1 MNYKSMMKKAR
12 GDQKTSLV
20 LKNGKIINI
29 FSGEIEELDIAIE
42 DGKIIGIGTYKG
54 VKEIDLKGLY
64 VAPGLIDGHVH
75 IESSMLTPP
84 QFAKIVLPKGTTT
97 IIADPHE
104 IANVSGVSGIEFMLK
119 SSEHIPLTV
128 YMMIPSC
135 VPATIDENAGAM
147 ITAHDIKKLKKH
159 PRVLGLGEVMDY
171 PSVIQGNSMIF
182 EKINVMRNQVIDG
195 HAPDVI
201 GNDLNA
207 YITAGVMTDH
217 ECTMVLSM
225 QERIKRGMYVHLRE
239 GSATRNTKTLLKGL
253 NKNNMHRVLF
263 CTDDKHPEDIKNEG
277 HINYNVNLAI
287 DDGMD
292 PIDAIRIA
300 TINAATCY
308 HLPHLGAIAPGKD
321 ADLIIFDSLK
331 KIEPIYVYKKG
342 VLVASHGKALFEAS
356 TEVPESV
363 LNTVHLDLNAL
374 SFDLP
379 LKSNH
384 VKVIGLIKNNITT
397 LHLKRT
403 VNVINQQFV
412 YDEHVDILK
421 LAVVE
426 RHHNKHLIGLGL
438 VEGFGFK
445 NGALAMTIAH
455 DSHNLIIVGSSD
467 RDMKI
472 AAEKINE
479 IQGGIVLVR
488 NGEVT
493 HFLKLEVGGI
503 MTNMEGIV
511 VSESLKKM
519 KLEIKNMGLHPDIDD
534 PFISLAFLALPVI
547 PSLKL
552 TDRGLFD
559 VDQFKIVPI
568 ENTVEVNK

>member
-1 MNYKSMMKKAR
+1 MKKAR
-12 GDQKTSLV
+12 GEQKASLV
-20 LKNGKIINI
+20 LKNGRIINVY
-29 FSGEIEELDIAIE
+29 SGEIEELDIAIE
-42 DGKIIGIGTYKG
+42 DGKIIGIGTYNG
-54 VKEIDLKGLY
+54 IKEIDLKKMY

-104 IANVSGVSGIEFMLK
+104 IANVSGVPGIEFMLK
-119 SSEHIPLTV
+119 SSEHIPLSV

-171 PSVIQGNSMIF
+171 PSVIQGNTMIF
-182 EKINVMRNQVIDG
+182 EKIKVMNHHMIDG

-217 ECTMVLSM
+217 ECTMVISM

-253 NKNNMHRVLF
+253 NKNNIHRVLF

-287 DDGMD
+287 EHGID
-292 PIDAIRIA
+292 PIDAIRMA
-300 TINAATCY
+300 TINAANCY
-308 HLPHLGAIAPGKD
+308 HLPNIGGIAPGKD

-331 KIEPIYVYKKG
+331 KIEPLFVYKKG

-356 TEVPESV
+356 TEVPDAV
-363 LNTVHLDLNAL
+363 LNTVHLDLDQL
-374 SFDLP
+374 SFSLQ
-379 LKSNH
+379 LKSNQ
-384 VKVIGLIKNNITT
+384 VKVIGLIQNNITT
-397 LHLKRT
+397 HLLNRT
-403 VNVINQQFV
+403 VNVTNNQFV
-412 YDEHVDILK
+412 YDKHADILK
-421 LAVVE
+421 LAVIE
-426 RHHNKHLIGLGL
+426 RHHNKKLIGIGL

-467 RDMKI
+467 DDMRL

-488 NGEVT
+488 NGKVV

-503 MTNMEGIV
+503 MTNAESIV
-511 VSESLKKM
+511 VSESLKYM
-519 KLEIKNMGLHPDIDD
+519 KKEIKDMGLDQDIDD

-547 PSLKL
+547 PTLKL

-559 VDQFKIVPI
+559 VNQFKIVPI
-568 ENTVEVNK
+568 ENI

>member
-1 MNYKSMMKKAR
+1 MNYKSIMKKAR
-12 GDQKTSLV
+12 GEQKASLV
-20 LKNGKIINI
+20 LKNGRIINVY
-29 FSGEIEELDIAIE
+29 SGEIEELDIAIE
-42 DGKIIGIGTYKG
+42 DGKIIGIGTYDG
-54 VKEIDLKGLY
+54 IKEIDLKKMY

-104 IANVSGVSGIEFMLK
+104 IANVSGVPGIEFMLK
-119 SSEHIPLTV
+119 SSEHIHLSV

-171 PSVIQGNSMIF
+171 PSVIQGNTMIF
-182 EKINVMRNQVIDG
+182 EKIKVMNDHMIDG

-217 ECTMVLSM
+217 ECTMVISM

-253 NKNNMHRVLF
+253 NKNNIHRVLF

-287 DDGMD
+287 EYGID
-292 PIDAIRIA
+292 PIDAIRMA
-300 TINAATCY
+300 TINAANCY
-308 HLPHLGAIAPGKD
+308 HLPNIGGIAPGKD

-331 KIEPIYVYKKG
+331 KIEPLFVYKKG
-342 VLVASHGKALFEAS
+342 VLVSSHGKALFEAS
-356 TEVPESV
+356 TEVPDAV
-363 LNTVHLDLNAL
+363 LNTVHLDLDQL
-374 SFDLP
+374 SFSLQ

-384 VKVIGLIKNNITT
+384 VKVIGLIQNNITT
-397 LHLKRT
+397 HLLNRT
-403 VNVINQQFV
+403 VNVMNNQFV
-412 YDEHVDILK
+412 YDKHADILK
-421 LAVVE
+421 LAVIE
-426 RHHNKHLIGLGL
+426 RHHNKKLIGIGL

-467 RDMKI
+467 DDMRL

-488 NGEVT
+488 NGKVV

-503 MTNMEGIV
+503 MTNAESIV
-511 VSESLKKM
+511 VSESLKYM
-519 KLEIKNMGLHPDIDD
+519 KKEIKDMGLDQDIDD

-547 PSLKL
+547 PTLKL

-559 VDQFKIVPI
+559 VNQFKIVPI
-568 ENTVEVNK
+568 ENI

>member
-1 MNYKSMMKKAR
+1 MKKAR
-12 GDQKTSLV
+12 GDQKASLV
-20 LKNGKIINI
+20 LKNGRIINVY
-29 FSGEIEELDIAIE
+29 SGEIEELDIAID
-42 DGKIIGIGTYKG
+42 DGKIIGIGTYNG
-54 VKEIDLKGLY
+54 IKEIDLKKMY

-104 IANVSGVSGIEFMLK
+104 IANVSGVPGIEFMLK
-119 SSEHIPLTV
+119 SSEHIPLSV

-171 PSVIQGNSMIF
+171 PSVIQGNTMIF
-182 EKINVMRNQVIDG
+182 EKIKVMNDHMIDG

-253 NKNNMHRVLF
+253 NKNNIHRVLF

-287 DDGMD
+287 EHGID
-292 PIDAIRIA
+292 PVDAIRMA
-300 TINAATCY
+300 TINAANCY
-308 HLPHLGAIAPGKD
+308 HLPNIGGIAPGKD
-321 ADLIIFDSLK
+321 ADLIIFDNLK
-331 KIEPIYVYKKG
+331 KIEPMYVYKKG
-342 VLVASHGKALFEAS
+342 ILVASHGKALFEAS
-356 TEVPESV
+356 TEVPDAV
-363 LNTVHLDLNAL
+363 LNTVHLDLDQL
-374 SFDLP
+374 SFSLH

-397 LHLKRT
+397 HHLDRT
-403 VNVINQQFV
+403 VNVLNNQFV
-412 YDEHVDILK
+412 YDKNVDILK
-421 LAVVE
+421 LAVIE
-426 RHHNKHLIGLGL
+426 RHHNKKLIGIGL

-467 RDMKI
+467 DDMRL

-488 NGEVT
+488 NGKVI

-503 MTNMEGIV
+503 MTNAESIV
-511 VSESLKKM
+511 VSESLKYM
-519 KLEIKNMGLHPDIDD
+519 KKEIKDMGLDQDIDD

-547 PSLKL
+547 PTLKL

-559 VDQFKIVPI
+559 VNQFKIVPI
-568 ENTVEVNK
+568 ENI

>member
-1 MNYKSMMKKAR
+1 MKKAR
-12 GDQKTSLV
+12 GEQKASLV
-20 LKNGKIINI
+20 LKNGRIINVY
-29 FSGEIEELDIAIE
+29 SGEIEELDIAIE
-42 DGKIIGIGTYKG
+42 DGKIIGIGTYNG
-54 VKEIDLKGLY
+54 IKEIDLKKMY

-104 IANVSGVSGIEFMLK
+104 IANVSGVPGIEFMLK
-119 SSEHIPLTV
+119 SSEHIPLSV

-171 PSVIQGNSMIF
+171 PSVIQGNTMIF
-182 EKINVMRNQVIDG
+182 EKIKVMNHHMIDG

-217 ECTMVLSM
+217 ECTMVISM

-253 NKNNMHRVLF
+253 NKNNIHRVLF

-287 DDGMD
+287 EHGID
-292 PIDAIRIA
+292 PIDAIRMA
-300 TINAATCY
+300 TINAANCY
-308 HLPHLGAIAPGKD
+308 HLPNIGGIAPGKD

-331 KIEPIYVYKKG
+331 KIEPLFVYKKG

-356 TEVPESV
+356 TEVPDAV
-363 LNTVHLDLNAL
+363 LNTVHLDLDQL
-374 SFDLP
+374 SFSLQ
-379 LKSNH
+379 LKSNQ
-384 VKVIGLIKNNITT
+384 VKVIGLIQNNITT
-397 LHLKRT
+397 HLLNRT
-403 VNVINQQFV
+403 VNVTNNQFV
-412 YDEHVDILK
+412 YDKHADILK
-421 LAVVE
+421 LAVIE
-426 RHHNKHLIGLGL
+426 RHHNKKLIGIGL

-467 RDMKI
+467 DDMRL

-488 NGEVT
+488 NGKVV

-503 MTNMEGIV
+503 MTNAESIV
-511 VSESLKKM
+511 VSESLKYM
-519 KLEIKNMGLHPDIDD
+519 KKEIKDMGLDQDIDD

-547 PSLKL
+547 PTLKL

-559 VDQFKIVPI
+559 VNQFKIVLI
-568 ENTVEVNK
+568 ENQ

>member
-1 MNYKSMMKKAR
+1 MNYKSIMKKAR
-12 GDQKTSLV
+12 GDQKASLV
-20 LKNGKIINI
+20 LKNGRIINVY
-29 FSGEIEELDIAIE
+29 SGEIEELDIAIE
-42 DGKIIGIGTYKG
+42 DGKIIGIGTYNG
-54 VKEIDLKGLY
+54 IKEIDLKKMY

-104 IANVSGVSGIEFMLK
+104 IANVSGVPGIEFMLK
-119 SSEHIPLTV
+119 SSEHIPLSV

-171 PSVIQGNSMIF
+171 PSVIQGNTMIF
-182 EKINVMRNQVIDG
+182 EKIKVMNDHMIDG

-253 NKNNMHRVLF
+253 NKNNIHRVLF

-287 DDGMD
+287 EHGID
-292 PIDAIRIA
+292 PVDAIRMA
-300 TINAATCY
+300 TINAANCY
-308 HLPHLGAIAPGKD
+308 HLPNIGGIAPGKD
-321 ADLIIFDSLK
+321 ADLIIFDNLK
-331 KIEPIYVYKKG
+331 KIEPMYVYKKG
-342 VLVASHGKALFEAS
+342 ILVASHGKALFEAS
-356 TEVPESV
+356 TEVPDAV
-363 LNTVHLDLNAL
+363 LNTVHLDLDQL
-374 SFDLP
+374 SFSLH

-397 LHLKRT
+397 HHLDRT
-403 VNVINQQFV
+403 VNVLNNQFV
-412 YDEHVDILK
+412 YDKNVDILK
-421 LAVVE
+421 LAVIE
-426 RHHNKHLIGLGL
+426 RHHNKKLIGIGL

-467 RDMKI
+467 DDMRL

-488 NGEVT
+488 NGKVIR
-493 HFLKLEVGGI
+493 FLKLEVGGI
-503 MTNMEGIV
+503 MTNAESIV
-511 VSESLKKM
+511 VSESLKYM
-519 KLEIKNMGLHPDIDD
+519 KKEIKEMGLDQGIDD

-547 PSLKL
+547 PTLKL

-559 VDQFKIVPI
+559 VNQFRIVPI
-568 ENTVEVNK
+568 ENI

>member
-1 MNYKSMMKKAR
+1 MNYKSIMKKAR
-12 GDQKTSLV
+12 GEQKASLV
-20 LKNGKIINI
+20 LKNGRIINVY
-29 FSGEIEELDIAIE
+29 SGEIEELDIAIE
-42 DGKIIGIGTYKG
+42 DGKIIGIGTYNG
-54 VKEIDLKGLY
+54 IKEIDLKKMY

-104 IANVSGVSGIEFMLK
+104 IANVSGVPGIEFMLK
-119 SSEHIPLTV
+119 SSEHIPLSV

-171 PSVIQGNSMIF
+171 PSVIQGNTMIF
-182 EKINVMRNQVIDG
+182 EKIKVMNHHMIDG

-217 ECTMVLSM
+217 ECTMVISM

-253 NKNNMHRVLF
+253 NKNNIHRVLF

-287 DDGMD
+287 EHGID
-292 PIDAIRIA
+292 PIDAIRMA
-300 TINAATCY
+300 TINAANCY
-308 HLPHLGAIAPGKD
+308 HLPNIGGIAPGKD

-331 KIEPIYVYKKG
+331 KIEPLFVYKKG

-356 TEVPESV
+356 TEVPDAV
-363 LNTVHLDLNAL
+363 LNTVHLDLDQL
-374 SFDLP
+374 SFSLQ
-379 LKSNH
+379 LKSNQ
-384 VKVIGLIKNNITT
+384 VKVIGLIQNNITT
-397 LHLKRT
+397 HLLNRT
-403 VNVINQQFV
+403 VNVTNNQFV
-412 YDEHVDILK
+412 YDKHADILK
-421 LAVVE
+421 LAVIE
-426 RHHNKHLIGLGL
+426 RHHNKKLIGIGL

-467 RDMKI
+467 DDMRL

-488 NGEVT
+488 NGKVV

-503 MTNMEGIV
+503 MTNAESIV
-511 VSESLKKM
+511 VSESLKYM
-519 KLEIKNMGLHPDIDD
+519 KKEIKDMGLDQDIDD

-547 PSLKL
+547 PTLKL

-559 VDQFKIVPI
+559 VNQFKIVLI
-568 ENTVEVNK
+568 ENQ

>member
-1 MNYKSMMKKAR
+1 MNYKSIMKKAR
-12 GDQKTSLV
+12 GDQKASLV
-20 LKNGKIINI
+20 LKNGRIINVY
-29 FSGEIEELDIAIE
+29 SGEIEELDIAIE
-42 DGKIIGIGTYKG
+42 DGKIIGIGTYNG
-54 VKEIDLKGLY
+54 IKEIDLKQMY

-104 IANVSGVSGIEFMLK
+104 IANVSGVPGIEFMLK
-119 SSEHIPLTV
+119 SSEHIPLSV

-171 PSVIQGNSMIF
+171 PSVIQGNTMIF
-182 EKINVMRNQVIDG
+182 EKIKVMNDHMIDG

-217 ECTMVLSM
+217 ECTMVISM

-253 NKNNMHRVLF
+253 NKNNIHRVLF

-287 DDGMD
+287 EHGID
-292 PIDAIRIA
+292 PIDAIRMA
-300 TINAATCY
+300 TINAANCY
-308 HLPHLGAIAPGKD
+308 HLPNIGGIAPGKD
-321 ADLIIFDSLK
+321 ADFIIFDSLK
-331 KIEPIYVYKKG
+331 KIEPLFVYKKG

-356 TEVPESV
+356 TEVPDAV
-363 LNTVHLDLNAL
+363 LNTVHLDLDQL
-374 SFDLP
+374 SFSLQ
-379 LKSNH
+379 LKSNQ
-384 VKVIGLIKNNITT
+384 VKVIGLIQNNITT
-397 LHLKRT
+397 HLLNRT
-403 VNVINQQFV
+403 VNILNNQFV
-412 YDEHVDILK
+412 YDKHADILK
-421 LAVVE
+421 LAVIE
-426 RHHNKHLIGLGL
+426 RHHNKKLIGIGL

-467 RDMKI
+467 DDMRL

-488 NGEVT
+488 NGKVI

-503 MTNMEGIV
+503 MTNAESIV
-511 VSESLKKM
+511 VSESLKYM
-519 KLEIKNMGLHPDIDD
+519 KKEIKDMGLDQDIDD

-547 PSLKL
+547 PTLKL

-559 VDQFKIVPI
+559 VNQFKIVSI
-568 ENTVEVNK
+568 ENI

>member
-1 MNYKSMMKKAR
+1 MNYKSIMKKAR
-12 GDQKTSLV
+12 GEQKASLV
-20 LKNGKIINI
+20 LKNGRIINVY
-29 FSGEIEELDIAIE
+29 SGEIEELDIAIE
-42 DGKIIGIGTYKG
+42 DGKIIGIGTYNG
-54 VKEIDLKGLY
+54 IKEIDLKKMY

-104 IANVSGVSGIEFMLK
+104 IANVSGVPGIEFMLK
-119 SSEHIPLTV
+119 SSEHIPLSV

-171 PSVIQGNSMIF
+171 PSVIQGNTMIF
-182 EKINVMRNQVIDG
+182 EKIKVMNHHMIDG

-217 ECTMVLSM
+217 ECTMVISM

-253 NKNNMHRVLF
+253 NKNNIHRVLF

-287 DDGMD
+287 EHGID
-292 PIDAIRIA
+292 PIDAIRMA
-300 TINAATCY
+300 TINAANCY
-308 HLPHLGAIAPGKD
+308 HLPNIGGIAPGKD

-331 KIEPIYVYKKG
+331 KIEPLFVYKKG

-356 TEVPESV
+356 TEVPDAV
-363 LNTVHLDLNAL
+363 LNTVHLDLDQL
-374 SFDLP
+374 SFSLQ
-379 LKSNH
+379 LKSNQ
-384 VKVIGLIKNNITT
+384 VKVIGLIQNNITT
-397 LHLKRT
+397 HLLNRT
-403 VNVINQQFV
+403 VNVLNNQFV
-412 YDEHVDILK
+412 YDKHRDILK
-421 LAVVE
+421 LAVIE
-426 RHHNKHLIGLGL
+426 RHHNKKLIGIGL

-467 RDMKI
+467 DDMRL

-488 NGEVT
+488 NGKVV

-503 MTNMEGIV
+503 MTNAESIV
-511 VSESLKKM
+511 VSESLKYM
-519 KLEIKNMGLHPDIDD
+519 KKEIKDMGLDQDIDD

-547 PSLKL
+547 PTLKL

-559 VDQFKIVPI
+559 VNQFKIVPI
-568 ENTVEVNK
+568 ENQ

>member
-1 MNYKSMMKKAR
+1 MKKAR
-12 GDQKTSLV
+12 GEQKASLV
-20 LKNGKIINI
+20 LKNGRIINVY
-29 FSGEIEELDIAIE
+29 SGEIEELDIAIE
-42 DGKIIGIGTYKG
+42 DGKIIGIGTYDG
-54 VKEIDLKGLY
+54 IKEIDLKKLY

-104 IANVSGVSGIEFMLK
+104 IANVSGVPGIEFMLK
-119 SSEHIPLTV
+119 SSEHIPLSV

-171 PSVIQGNSMIF
+171 PSVIQGNTMIF
-182 EKINVMRNQVIDG
+182 EKIKVMNDHMIDG

-217 ECTMVLSM
+217 ECTMVISM

-253 NKNNMHRVLF
+253 NKNNIHRVLF

-287 DDGMD
+287 EHGID
-292 PIDAIRIA
+292 PIDAIRMA
-300 TINAATCY
+300 TINAANCY
-308 HLPHLGAIAPGKD
+308 HLPNIGGIAPGKD

-331 KIEPIYVYKKG
+331 KIEPLFVYKKG
-342 VLVASHGKALFEAS
+342 VLVSSHGKALFEAS
-356 TEVPESV
+356 TEVPDAV
-363 LNTVHLDLNAL
+363 LNTVHLDLDQL
-374 SFDLP
+374 SFSLQ
-379 LKSNH
+379 LKSNQ
-384 VKVIGLIKNNITT
+384 VKVIGLIQNNITT
-397 LHLKRT
+397 HLLNRT
-403 VNVINQQFV
+403 VNILNNQFV
-412 YDEHVDILK
+412 YDKHADILK
-421 LAVVE
+421 LAVIE
-426 RHHNKHLIGLGL
+426 RHHNKKLIGIGL

-467 RDMKI
+467 DDMRL

-488 NGEVT
+488 NGKVI

-503 MTNMEGIV
+503 MTNAESIV
-511 VSESLKKM
+511 VSESLKYM
-519 KLEIKNMGLHPDIDD
+519 KKEIKDMGLDQDIDD

-547 PSLKL
+547 PTLKL

-559 VDQFKIVPI
+559 VNQFKIVPI
-568 ENTVEVNK
+568 ENI